1 MQNLDNIHLLTIK
14 CIYVQM
20 FLKQRMQEIYDKKI
34 PKDINMQIYC
44 LCKCF
49 CVKKYVSYVN
59 GLSWSDKDC
68 TTNRIWV
75 AFPSLIS
82 RIDGR

>member
-1 MQNLDNIHLLTIK
+1 
-14 CIYVQM
+14 M

-75 AFPSLIS
+75 AGSMDVDGGLMTFHSELI
-82 RIDGR
+82 